1 MPLYRSN
8 TPSHGIA
15 FSLSAVWQ
23 LKVLKIVTK
32 NLADPAKAR
41 DEKYRQL
48 RLDNEKIR
56 QKLVPCNPH
65 ATLYLEC
72 LGFVEHADEQVLR
85 VAAATVNLVS
95 TQAALEEVSR
105 ALEGLASLEQQQPPA
120 PAESKK
126 PKLDQASSFEE
137 KLSEKQKA
145 RRLLEEKERAEK
157 DEARRRRKVTSA
169 QIKQDAYVRKHD
181 ENWTSGPSA
190 AVHKA
195 GTAISTFRD
204 RHGEN

>member
-1 MPLYRSN
+1 MKNGILSHVGSFL
-8 TPSHGIA
+8 PSLH
-15 FSLSAVWQ
+15 VQ

-32 NLADPAKAR
+32 NLADPVKCK

-48 RLDNEKIR
+48 KLDNEKIQ

-65 ATLYLEC
+65 STGYLQS
-72 LGFVEHADEQVLR
+72 LGFVEHVDEQVLR
-85 VAAATVNLVS
+85 VSSVELWS
-95 TQAALEEVSR
+95 MQAALEKVTK
-105 ALEGLASLEQQQPPA
+105 ALEGLPTSENST
-120 PAESKK
+120 ESKK
-126 PKLDQASSFEE
+126 PKLMDHQSSFGSYGSSGE

-157 DEARRRRKVTSA
+157 EEARRRRKATSA

-190 AVHKA
+190 AVHKT
-195 GTAISTFRD
+195 GTAISSFRD